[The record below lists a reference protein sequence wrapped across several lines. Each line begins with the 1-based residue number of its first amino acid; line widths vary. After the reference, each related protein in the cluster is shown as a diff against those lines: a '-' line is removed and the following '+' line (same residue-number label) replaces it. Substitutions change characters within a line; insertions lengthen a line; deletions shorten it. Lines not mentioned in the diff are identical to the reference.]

1 MIRQTNFRTL
11 IVKICRMLHRMSRS
25 KCVHICYVGLVGC
38 HHYYHYICINM
49 DQQGKKTD
57 GSHQLKM
64 SWSPIITINDPPA
77 WFACRSISDGNSP
90 SIKRVAESATMC
102 EQWHA
107 TYHYRVSSTCEIWSV
122 IAMQNSK
129 NVYAFDVHS
138 SLPQAKATITKQLI
152 GGKRKWA
159 KEVEEIGGISRSTV
173 PLHYIIYHI
182 SYCKPMNWKIK
193 FASVVFFFP
202 HYRILCSND
211 IIFPFYHRLLWYFF
225 SRDRKLWKRRK
236 FASIMG

>member
-77 WFACRSISDGNSP
+77 WFACLSISDGNSP

-129 NVYAFDVHS
+129 NVYEATPSMCTARCPKQKPQLPNNWLAANESELKKWKKLAV
-138 SLPQAKATITKQLI
+138 SLV
-152 GGKRKWA
+152 R
-159 KEVEEIGGISRSTV
+159 RC
-173 PLHYIIYHI
+173 HCII
-182 SYCKPMNWKIK
+182 
-193 FASVVFFFP
+193 
-202 HYRILCSND
+202 
-211 IIFPFYHRLLWYFF
+211 
-225 SRDRKLWKRRK
+225 
-236 FASIMG
+236 